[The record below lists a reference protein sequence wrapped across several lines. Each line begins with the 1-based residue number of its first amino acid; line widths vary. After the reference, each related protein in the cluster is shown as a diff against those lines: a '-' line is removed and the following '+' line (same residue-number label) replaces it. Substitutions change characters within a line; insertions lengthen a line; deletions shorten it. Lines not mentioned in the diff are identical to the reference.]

1 MATFGDV
8 SSAVTPDIGFPPGH
22 GGKVVGNI
30 SVSVKT
36 QASLLFNTQ
45 TGNCN
50 CQTGPA
56 PTLHLSREKKNLT
69 FSNRWV
75 ACYTYCPQMYRNVT
89 SLNGRVWQR

>member
-36 QASLLFNTQ
+36 QTSLLFNTQ

-56 PTLHLSREKKNLT
+56 PTLHLSREEKTLH
-69 FSNRWV
+69 FQI
-75 ACYTYCPQMYRNVT
+75 AG
-89 SLNGRVWQR
+89 SLAIHIARRCTETLLS